1 MCCVQQHRCHST
13 HVEFS
18 LFPCFV
24 RLVLLFLSLCCA
36 LQAGRSVNFW
46 VILLLLSPISWDCRD
61 YYMRELLHPDFPW
74 VLGMAFKAAL
84 LFWSLG
90 LLWFSFIYICVV
102 LCYISPV
109 SPCVTA
115 GSSGEYKGPMLFI
128 FQYIKIAVCS
138 WRTCTVLIR
147 AWFKARL
154 ALNFLDSHRWPW
166 PGLPFICKKVK

>member
-1 MCCVQQHRCHST
+1 MYVVCNNTGATAHMWSSR
-13 HVEFS
+13 

-24 RLVLLFLSLCCA
+24 RLVLLFLSLCCV

-46 VILLLLSPISWDCRD
+46 VILLSLSPISWDCRD
-61 YYMRELLHPDFPW
+61 YYMHELIHPDFPW

-109 SPCVTA
+109 SLCVTA

-128 FQYIKIAVCS
+128 FQYIKIAVWIITSAVEGHLYCPHKS
-138 WRTCTVLIR
+138 FV
-147 AWFKARL
+147 
-154 ALNFLDSHRWPW
+154 
-166 PGLPFICKKVK
+166 

>member
-1 MCCVQQHRCHST
+1 MCVCCVQQHRCHST

-24 RLVLLFLSLCCA
+24 RLVLLFLSLCCV
-36 LQAGRSVNFW
+36 LQAGQSVNFW
-46 VILLLLSPISWDCRD
+46 VILLPLSPSLGIVGITTCVS
-61 YYMRELLHPDFPW
+61 YYIQIPW

-109 SPCVTA
+109 SLCVTA

-128 FQYIKIAVCS
+128 FQYIKIAVWIITSAVEGHLYCPHKS
-138 WRTCTVLIR
+138 FV
-147 AWFKARL
+147 
-154 ALNFLDSHRWPW
+154 
-166 PGLPFICKKVK
+166 